1 MQEKDLQYGAET
13 IVEPGEC
20 IYLAGDELSEKP
32 VYYIIAGLIKI
43 EYNLANDMKFPLYLF
58 PEALFGVI
66 DPFLGINRLT
76 SAYSV
81 ERSILYCWDLENFDI
96 ASSVSWEL
104 ALTTITGLTQKLRIL
119 NAEFGA
125 KLGLTESGLES

>member
-1 MQEKDLQYGAET
+1 MQEKDLQYGTEI

-32 VYYIIAGLIKI
+32 VYYIIAGLVKI
-43 EYNLANDMKFPLYLF
+43 EYGLANSIKFPLYLF
-58 PEALFGVI
+58 PEAIFGLV
-66 DPFLGINRLT
+66 DPFLDINRLT

-81 ERSILYCWDLENFDI
+81 ERSILYCWDVENFDL

-104 ALTTITGLTQKLRIL
+104 ALATITGLTQKLRIL

-125 KLGLTESGLES
+125 KLGLTESAIES